1 MIWEAF
7 ILLVAGMG
15 TVMVFLSLLFGV
27 MNISAFIFLNYIKEE
42 APAASHIERLQNDDS
57 AEIAVA
63 LAAVRHFQ
71 KN

>member
-1 MIWEAF
+1 MMWEAL

-15 TVMVFLSLLFGV
+15 TVMVFLSLLYGV
-27 MNISAFIFLNYIKEE
+27 MNVSAYVFLNYIKEPE
-42 APAASHIERLQNDDS
+42 PPVASHIERLQNDNS

-71 KN
+71 K